1 MRDTPIKF
9 AKNILKDVSRSFAL
23 TIPMLDKI
31 IKDEVLVNYLQDRIL
46 DNFEDEI
53 QPPDLKLQKRMMDKV
68 SRIFSPEDYDRQ
80 EDFKEIKAKSAL
92 IKDADLSRLNY
103 NIDIIYQAYQSFD
116 LETQKISHK
125 WLQEMK
131 LGMQKYLTKTVEN
144 FTELDE
150 YCYYVAGT
158 VGGFLTELIIYKLDF
173 AAEDKEI
180 LLDNFNEAG
189 LFLQKVNLIRDIK
202 DDLENREKHFWPLKE
217 LNITEEELLNRENE
231 SRVMEALDKMLDDLL
246 KHTAALKKY
255 YHALPQSLSGYK
267 KFFAVNNALGLATVE
282 KLRDNTAVFY
292 GDKAVKVSKLAFAN
306 ILRAPEKYFLKYC
319 SKYITD

>member
-306 ILRAPEKYFLKYC
+306 ILRAPEKYF
-319 SKYITD
+319 